1 MKTLI
6 KNWWVPIIVGCVL
19 ILFYGFFIEHFVVK
33 LVKLYHNLYGW
44 PEKMNTETTG
54 SIGDTYGGTLGPII
68 ALIASYLTFLAFWV
82 QFKANQQ
89 QKQDLEIERF
99 ESKYF
104 ELLNLHKQNVSEMKH
119 ESGKQGREVFVSLY
133 YELQLANSLVEETNK
148 IINLLNV
155 QDCGFLAYKMFF
167 FGLGNNSEKQ
177 YHLNQQE
184 SSIKDE
190 LEMLLRN
197 YNSRN
202 EIDRWVFERLQNK
215 NWSLLT
221 SYFETLNKENKLLFH
236 GYVSLLSHYYRHLF
250 QTVRYVVEQF
260 PKSIKG
266 NEREEKIK
274 EYLRILRAQLSN
286 HEQILLYYN
295 GSSIANAWFEKGY
308 FTKYRM
314 IHNLPLPLADFGL
327 KPNDHP
333 EIIKWRK
340 ENPNDDLFEWD

>member
-1 MKTLI
+1 MKMFPKFNPVYNKITLL
-6 KNWWVPIIVGCVL
+6 IILC
-19 ILFYGFFIEHFVVK
+19 
-33 LVKLYHNLYGW
+33 
-44 PEKMNTETTG
+44 
-54 SIGDTYGGTLGPII
+54 I
-68 ALIASYLTFLAFWV
+68 ALIPVTGFIVIRWLGGHIEQSAQLGDTVGGLMGPFIAICASFLTFIAFLV
-82 QFKANQQ
+82 QFEANQQ

-133 YELQLANSLVEETNK
+133 DELKLANDLIDV
-148 IINLLNV
+148 INNFDKKLSPNIASR
-155 QDCGFLAYKMFF
+155 LAYVVFF
-167 FGLGNNSEKQ
+167 FGIGPNSEKQ
-177 YHLNQQE
+177 YETLPNERDLLNYL
-184 SSIKDE
+184 KGC
-190 LEMLLRN
+190 LEAHTSGFEKQ
-197 YNSRN
+197 YFDKFQFGPIISN
-202 EIDRWVFERLQNK
+202 EQINQVLKEYDT
-215 NWSLLT
+215 LT
-221 SYFETLNKENKLLFH
+221 SRFFNGH
-236 GYVSLLSHYYRHLF
+236 ISQLSHYYRHLF

-260 PKSIKG
+260 PKNIKG
-266 NEREEKIK
+266 AEREEKIK

>member
-1 MKTLI
+1 MKMFPKFNPIYNKITLL
-6 KNWWVPIIVGCVL
+6 IIL
-19 ILFYGFFIEHFVVK
+19 
-33 LVKLYHNLYGW
+33 
-44 PEKMNTETTG
+44 
-54 SIGDTYGGTLGPII
+54 SI
-68 ALIASYLTFLAFWV
+68 ALIPVIGFIVIRWLGGHIEQSAQLGDTVGGLMGPFIAICASFLTFIAFLV
-82 QFKANQQ
+82 QFEANQQ

-104 ELLNLHKQNVSEMKH
+104 ELLNLHKQNVSEMKL
-119 ESGKQGREVFVSLY
+119 ESGRQGREVFISLY
-133 YELQLANSLVEETNK
+133 DELKLANDLIDV
-148 IINLLNV
+148 INNV
-155 QDCGFLAYKMFF
+155 DKKLSPNIASRLAYIVFF
-167 FGLGNNSEKQ
+167 FGIGPNSEKQ
-177 YHLNQQE
+177 FSINEDEIKIIFDLKSKLIAYQSLSTKEYYNLIVHKEKIHQILQDYNNH
-184 SSIKDE
+184 SSKFFNGHI
-190 LEMLLRN
+190 
-197 YNSRN
+197 S
-202 EIDRWVFERLQNK
+202 Q
-215 NWSLLT
+215 
-221 SYFETLNKENKLLFH
+221 
-236 GYVSLLSHYYRHLF
+236 LSHYYRHLF

-340 ENPNDDLFEWD
+340 ENPKDDLFEWD